1 MKVEDIINIKNESI
15 ENRIEKA
22 IKETK
27 DELQDL
33 TTETTCF
40 IYSSILGEHLR
51 KEHLANEIVS
61 TTEFGYSYEHQFNV
75 VMKNEN
81 TFYLIDLTYSQF
93 QSDKFSELLQK
104 GYMLISREQGREYLD
119 IVGNV
124 NTNKRKI

>member
-15 ENRIEKA
+15 EDRIEKA

-27 DELQDL
+27 EELKDL

-40 IYSSILGEHLR
+40 IYSSALSRNLY

-61 TTEFGYSYEHQFNV
+61 TKEFDYPYEHQFNI
-75 VMKNEN
+75 VMKNET
-81 TFYLIDLTYSQF
+81 TFYLLDLTYSQF

-104 GYMLISREQGREYLD
+104 GYMLISREQAREYLD
-119 IVGNV
+119 EVGNQ
-124 NTNKRKI
+124 NQSKRKI